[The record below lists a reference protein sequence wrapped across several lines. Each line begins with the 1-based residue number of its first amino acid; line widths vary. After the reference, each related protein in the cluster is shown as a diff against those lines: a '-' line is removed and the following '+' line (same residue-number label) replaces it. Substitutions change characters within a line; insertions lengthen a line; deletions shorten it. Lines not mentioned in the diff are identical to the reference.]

1 MKILYAVSEAYPFI
15 KTGGLGD
22 VAYAL
27 PKALNK
33 FELDVRVILPKYSEI
48 PLEYLKRMIKIAEFN
63 IQLGWRNQYCGLFKL
78 EEDGIIFYFVDN
90 EYYFKRAK
98 PYGDLDDGEKFSFFS
113 KAVLEAIN
121 YMEDF
126 SPEILHCNDWHTAIA
141 IPLLK
146 EHYRWSALHN
156 QIRTVLTI
164 HNLKYQGVFEKEML
178 HEILNLGEEYFS
190 EDRLKF
196 YDRISFLKGGIIFA
210 DAINTVSITY
220 AEEIKTEAYGEGLHG
235 LLNSRSKDLY
245 GIVNGLDIELNDP
258 RKDKNIFYN
267 YDENNFQ
274 LKKLNKE
281 QLQKKLGL
289 PINKDVPVIGMV
301 IRLEE
306 QKGLELIEEVMEEIL
321 KENIQLI
328 ILGTGNKKYED
339 MFRFYEANNS
349 QKLSANIYFDEN
361 LAQQIYAASDIFLM
375 PSKFEPCGIG
385 QLIALRYGS
394 IPIVRETGGLND
406 TVFSYNKDT
415 GNGNGFSFKEFNS
428 KDMLYTIRRAIEY
441 YYQKEVWGELV
452 KKAIKG
458 DYSWNKSAQEYLNMY
473 NNILYKL
480 L

>member
-27 PKALNK
+27 PKALSK
-33 FELDVRVILPKYSEI
+33 LGLDVRVILPKYSEI
-48 PLEYLKRMIKIAEFN
+48 PLKYLEKMIKIAEFN

-78 EEDGIIFYFVDN
+78 EEEGISFYFIDN

-121 YMEDF
+121 YMEGF
-126 SPEILHCNDWHTAIA
+126 SPDVLHCNDWHTAIA

-146 EHYRWSALHN
+146 EHYSESSLHSK
-156 QIRTVLTI
+156 IKTILTI

-178 HEILNLGEEYFS
+178 HEMLNLREEYFS

-196 YDRISFLKGGIIFA
+196 YDRISFLKGGIMFA

-220 AEEIKTEAYGEGLHG
+220 AEEIKTEDYGEGLHG
-235 LLNSRSKDLY
+235 LLYSRSKDLY
-245 GIVNGLDIELNDP
+245 GIVNGLDTELNDP
-258 RKDKNIFYN
+258 RKDKSIFYN
-267 YDENNFQ
+267 YDENSFQ

-289 PINKDVPVIGMV
+289 PINIDIPVVGMV
-301 IRLEE
+301 TRLEE
-306 QKGLELIEEVMEEIL
+306 QKGLELIEEVIDEIL
-321 KENIQLI
+321 KEDIQLI
-328 ILGTGNKKYED
+328 VLGTGNKKYED
-339 MFRFYEANNS
+339 MFRYYETNNS
-349 QKLSANIYFDEN
+349 KKLSANLYFDGI
-361 LAQQIYAASDIFLM
+361 LAQQIYSASDIFLM

-406 TVFSYNKDT
+406 TVFSYNEHT
-415 GNGNGFSFKEFNS
+415 GDGNGFSFKNFNS
-428 KDMLYTIRRAIEY
+428 KDMLYTIRRVIKC
-441 YYQKEVWGELV
+441 YYQKEVWSELV
-452 KKAIKG
+452 ERAIKG

-473 NNILYKL
+473 NNII
-480 L
+480 

>member
-27 PKALNK
+27 PKALCK
-33 FELDVRVILPKYSEI
+33 LGVDVRVILPKYSEI
-48 PLEYLKRMIKIAEFN
+48 PLKYLEKMIKIAEFN
-63 IQLGWRNQYCGLFKL
+63 IQLGWRSQYCGLYKL
-78 EEDGIIFYFVDN
+78 EEEGISFYFIDN

-113 KAVLEAIN
+113 KAILEAIN
-121 YMEDF
+121 YMEGF
-126 SPEILHCNDWHTAIA
+126 FPEILHCNDWHTAIA

-146 EHYRWSALHN
+146 EHYRESPLYN
-156 QIRTVLTI
+156 KIKTLLTI
-164 HNLKYQGVFEKEML
+164 HNLKYQGLFEKEIL
-178 HEILNLGEEYFS
+178 HEILNLGEEYFR

-235 LLNSRSKDLY
+235 LLYSRSKDLY
-245 GIVNGLDIELNDP
+245 GIVNGLDTELNNP
-258 RKDKNIFYN
+258 KKDKDIFYN
-267 YDENNFQ
+267 YDENSLQ
-274 LKKLNKE
+274 LKSLNKE

-289 PINKDVPVIGMV
+289 PINTGIPVIGMV
-301 IRLEE
+301 TRLEE

-321 KENIQLI
+321 KEDIQLI
-328 ILGTGNKKYED
+328 VLGTGNKKYED
-339 MFRFYEANNS
+339 MFKFYEANNP
-349 QKLSANIYFDEN
+349 QKLSANLFFDGN

-415 GNGNGFSFKEFNS
+415 GKGNGFSFKDFNS

-441 YYQKEVWGELV
+441 YYKKETWSELV
-452 KKAIKG
+452 RRAIKE
-458 DYSWNKSAQEYLNMY
+458 DYSWNKSAQEYLDMY
-473 NNILYKL
+473 NNILYKD
-480 L
+480 